1 MIENLIELAKDKSP
15 EARRALSMGIVNI
28 CHGAGVRLEQQ
39 DKDIAGQ
46 IILRLITE
54 FETELRAQ
62 IATRLAASQHAPK
75 AVIRALAED
84 EISVAASVIARSP
97 LLADSDLIAIIN
109 SRSRE
114 HRLLIAARP
123 KISASVGDAL
133 IQPGEPEV
141 LATLLNNQSA
151 DISSAAMEYLV
162 EESRTRTNLQ
172 GPLVTRAD
180 LPPHLAKKLVSFISD
195 ELRRRLAERFPHDT
209 EILDQAVQEVRTA
222 ALNTPAGMVQGI
234 TQKATALIERLQAN
248 GELNITRVI
257 SFLREK
263 RLPLFFAGMAAL
275 TRVNV
280 QSLVHFAFD
289 SEVQGI
295 AVICRAA
302 GVDRGQ
308 FVSVIL
314 LLDQAR
320 NGRPTSPAQLQSC
333 ARQFDALSE
342 ARALAALDAWRAD
355 FQKSGRKQAS
365 A

>member
-1 MIENLIELAKDKSP
+1 MIEDLIELAKDKSP
-15 EARRALSMGIVNI
+15 EAHRALSMGIVNI
-28 CHGAGVRLEQQ
+28 CHGAGVRLELQ
-39 DKDIAGQ
+39 DKEIAGQ
-46 IILRLITE
+46 IIIRLIKE
-54 FETELRAQ
+54 FETELRVQ
-62 IATRLAASQHAPK
+62 IAARLAASQHAPK

-84 EISVAASVIARSP
+84 EINVAASVIAKSP
-97 LLADSDLIAIIN
+97 LLDDSDLIAIIN
-109 SRSRE
+109 NKSRE
-114 HRLLIAARP
+114 HRLLIAARS
-123 KISASVGDAL
+123 KISTSVGDAL

-141 LATLLNNQSA
+141 LETLLNNQSA
-151 DISSAAMEYLV
+151 DISSAAMEYAV
-162 EESRTRTNLQ
+162 EESRMRINLQ
-172 GPLVTRAD
+172 GLLVTRAD
-180 LPPHLAKKLVSFISD
+180 LPPHLAKKLVSFVSD
-195 ELRRRLAERFPHDT
+195 ELRRRLLEKFPHDT
-209 EILDQAVQEVRTA
+209 EILDQAVQNARAA

-289 SEVQGI
+289 SESQGV

-314 LLDQAR
+314 LLEQAR
-320 NGRPTSPAQLQSC
+320 NGRAISPAQLQSFT
-333 ARQFDALSE
+333 RQYDALSE
-342 ARALAALDAWRAD
+342 ARALAALDTWRAGFNKPD
-355 FQKSGRKQAS
+355 RKLARG
-365 A
+365 